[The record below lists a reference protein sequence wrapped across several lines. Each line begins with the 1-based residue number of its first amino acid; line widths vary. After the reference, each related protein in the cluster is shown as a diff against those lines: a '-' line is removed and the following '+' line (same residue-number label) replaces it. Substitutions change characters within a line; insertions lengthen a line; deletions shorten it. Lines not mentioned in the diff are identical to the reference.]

1 MSIVEG
7 ILLLSLGINA
17 YTLWR
22 TTKAEHDIEM
32 LYQGTAICMD
42 KLGISQE

>member
-1 MSIVEG
+1 MNIVEG
-7 ILLLSLGINA
+7 VLLLSLGINA

-22 TTKAEHDIEM
+22 TTRAEEDIKM

-42 KLGISQE
+42 KLGISHE